1 MLPEDAMKDDRAET
15 GPQVKP
21 AEYRRP
27 ELIRWGTLRELTQ
40 GGGGTR
46 REPGAGARF
55 TRL

>member
-1 MLPEDAMKDDRAET
+1 MKDERAET
-15 GPQVKP
+15 EPQAKP

-46 REPGAGARF
+46 REPGGGARF